1 MKTFLQF
8 FEDTRRD
15 FLKKLGMGISGIG
28 SGINPLKA
36 FSKDDEPDDD
46 DDNEPWGGHDGDDYG
61 RFDFSE
67 WFGDNV
73 LDIIFDNSIGDNKIS
88 KALADKIE
96 SMVVDKVNEGGQ
108 LSIDLMNLF
117 DKHLEMSNDKFYETL
132 EDPYFLQ
139 DVVSDLSFEVIKQLG
154 LKQLFA
160 SAARREQRGDKEED
174 ILKDV
179 KAKVDNP
186 IEYSKFDTAG
196 GKRDYEYT
204 ADSYK
209 PFDSLCESFMENID
223 KEAEREKIRKIF
235 LTDYGDNNPSN
246 RELTIRTI
254 KQYGIDAFMD
264 AFYIKNKSKFRKEAA
279 KFMDLKQGRRD
290 VFSDDDKIKILQM
303 FVPAGEKRKIT
314 NPNSS
319 LNGQVIT
326 GKQVGGYAPG
336 HTLSAAE
343 IARVIKNNPE
353 WHLKRELTAN
363 EARFIKQVTD
373 RTINAIIQDAG
384 MSEER
389 GRRGEL

>member
-1 MKTFLQF
+1 MQTFLQF

-15 FLKKLGMGISGIG
+15 FLKKLGMGITGIG
-28 SGINPLKA
+28 SGINPLKG
-36 FSKDDEPDDD
+36 FSKDNDL
-46 DDNEPWGGHDGDDYG
+46 DDYYDPIDDME
-61 RFDFSE
+61 RFDFDE
-67 WFGDNV
+67 WFDFNV
-73 LDIIFDNSIGDNKIS
+73 RDVLIDDAIGDNKIS
-88 KALADKIE
+88 KALADKIDV
-96 SMVVDKVNEGGQ
+96 MVADKVTEGGQ
-108 LSIDLMNLF
+108 LSVDLMNLF
-117 DKHLEMSNDKFYETL
+117 DKHMEQSNSKYYESL
-132 EDPYFLQ
+132 EDPEFVEDL
-139 DVVSDLSFEVIKQLG
+139 VSDLSYEVITKLG
-154 LKQLFA
+154 LKQVFA
-160 SAARREQRGDKEED
+160 SAAARELRGHKQED

-179 KAKVDNP
+179 KAKIDNP

-209 PFDSLCESFMENID
+209 PFASLCESLMENID

-235 LTDYGDNNPSN
+235 LTDYGDNNPTN

-264 AFYIKNKSKFRKEAA
+264 AFYIKNKSKFRKEVA

-303 FVPAGEKRKIT
+303 FVPAGERRKIS

-389 GRRGEL
+389 GRRGDL

>member
-28 SGINPLKA
+28 SGINPLKG
-36 FSKDDEPDDD
+36 FSKDDDYEDEENSFIDDF
-46 DDNEPWGGHDGDDYG
+46 E
-61 RFDFSE
+61 RFDFDE
-67 WFGDNV
+67 WFEFNV
-73 LDIIFDNSIGDNKIS
+73 RDIIIDNSIGDNKIS
-88 KALADKIE
+88 NALADKIDV
-96 SMVVDKVNEGGQ
+96 MVMDKITEGGQ
-108 LSIDLMNLF
+108 LSVDLMNIF
-117 DKHLEMSNDKFYETL
+117 DKHMERSGDKFYETL
-132 EDPYFLQ
+132 EDPEFVE

-154 LKQLFA
+154 LKQIFA
-160 SAARREQRGDKEED
+160 SAATRELRGDRQEN

-179 KAKVDNP
+179 KAQIDNP

-209 PFDSLCESFMENID
+209 PFASLCESLMENID

-235 LTDYGDNNPSN
+235 LTDYGDNNPTN

-264 AFYIKNKSKFRKEAA
+264 AFYIKNKSKFRKEVA

-303 FVPAGEKRKIT
+303 FVPAGERRKIS